1 VNEQIVRFL
10 SEDYPHGIPAREV
23 RVRPDNNIELAAKS
37 AGTSTGFS
45 SVSSVIFSGPSA
57 ARLSIV
63 FFVDSSMTEANNPL
77 RDLVVKA
84 VTSGLQRLISEVLL
98 VQVGAEHFSP
108 DALLSELQPS
118 DGRIS
123 LADCSSKVVL
133 LAGAQANVISDAPD
147 AKIIV
152 TDSISAVLQDKD
164 AKKRFWLALRS
175 AWEESQK

>member
-1 VNEQIVRFL
+1 MNEQIVRFL
-10 SEDYPHGIPAREV
+10 SEDYPHGIPARAV
-23 RVRPDNNIELAAKS
+23 RLRPDNNSELAANA
-37 AGTSTGFS
+37 AGS
-45 SVSSVIFSGPSA
+45 SFGASVVSSVIFSGPSA

-84 VTSGLQRLISEVLL
+84 VTNGLQRMISEVLL

-108 DALLSELQPS
+108 DALTSELRSS

-123 LADCSSKVVL
+123 LADCSSKVIL
-133 LAGAQANVISDAPD
+133 LAGAQASIINDAPG

-164 AKKRFWLALRS
+164 AKKRFWLALKS